1 MKLPRTAL
9 LLLAAWNCGAGEFRN
24 LGFDELEIPAGFPIQ
39 IPGVP
44 LDSAPG
50 EWITPGWSARPQSAV
65 GYNYTQPF
73 GGRSSLLDSGFRN
86 ITQPANPTKVPVVGL
101 FSLGIWPSSARIDF
115 NNNTEPFV
123 LKQTCDIPAE
133 TQSLRFLYAGPGDF
147 KVYVGGAERLV
158 HFTESR
164 PSGDPEIRSL
174 DYFVL
179 DVGLFAGQTAEL
191 RFEFFSFGNYPG
203 QDGGPIPGRPDAKFH
218 VLDDLSFSPLP
229 AVPEPATWA
238 LLTAG
243 LAAAFAGSR
252 RR

>member
-1 MKLPRTAL
+1 MKTHLAL
-9 LLLAAWNCGAGEFRN
+9 TNLVALAVSAEAAGFHN
-24 LGFDELEIPAGFPIQ
+24 LGFEDAAIDPNRPPLEGGLSERY
-39 IPGVP
+39 IPGWADPSLV
-44 LDSAPG
+44 
-50 EWITPGWSARPQSAV
+50 V

-73 GGRSSLLDSGFRN
+73 GGRSSLLDSGYRN

-115 NNNTEPFV
+115 NNNTVPFV
-123 LKQTCDIPAE
+123 LKQTGDIPVEA
-133 TQSLRFLYAGPGDF
+133 QSLRFLYAGPGDF

-158 HFTESR
+158 HSTESR
-164 PSGDPEIRSL
+164 PSGDPEISSL
-174 DYFVL
+174 DYFVV

-203 QDGGPIPGRPDAKFH
+203 QDGGPFAGRPDAKFH

-238 LLTAG
+238 LLSAG

>member
-1 MKLPRTAL
+1 MKIAI
-9 LLLAAWNCGAGEFRN
+9 LLAVSILNYGAICSPFQN
-24 LGFDELEIPAGFPIQ
+24 LGFEDAAIDPNRPPLEGGVSERY
-39 IPGVP
+39 IPGWADPSLV
-44 LDSAPG
+44 
-50 EWITPGWSARPQSAV
+50 V

-73 GGRSSLLDSGFRN
+73 GGRASLLNENYRN

-115 NNNTEPFV
+115 NNNTAPFV
-123 LKQTCDIPAE
+123 LKQTGDIPAE
-133 TQSLRFLYAGPGDF
+133 AQSLRFLYAGPRDF

-164 PSGDPEIRSL
+164 PSGAPEIPSL
-174 DYFVL
+174 DYFVV

-203 QDGGPIPGRPDAKFH
+203 QDGGPFPGRPDAKFH

-229 AVPEPATWA
+229 AVPEPQTWS
-238 LLTAG
+238 LLSVG
-243 LAAAFAGSR
+243 LGVLLWRGR